1 MRIRVASLML
11 ALLFTSPAWAMSL
24 NEAMATLSHAKA
36 SGQVGEQ
43 PNGYLGAVDGSSQGT
58 EIANLIN
65 QARRDEYQR
74 LAQQNGIQL
83 GDVEAIAGKKAIE
96 KTPAGQYI
104 QLNGKWVKK

>member
-1 MRIRVASLML
+1 MRIRTASLML
-11 ALLFTSPAWAMSL
+11 ALLFTNPAWAMSL
-24 NEAMATLSHAKA
+24 NEAMAALSSAKA
-36 SGQVGEQ
+36 AGQVGEQ
-43 PNGYLGAVDGSSQGT
+43 PNGYLGAINGSSQSS

-104 QLNGKWVKK
+104 QLNGKWVRK